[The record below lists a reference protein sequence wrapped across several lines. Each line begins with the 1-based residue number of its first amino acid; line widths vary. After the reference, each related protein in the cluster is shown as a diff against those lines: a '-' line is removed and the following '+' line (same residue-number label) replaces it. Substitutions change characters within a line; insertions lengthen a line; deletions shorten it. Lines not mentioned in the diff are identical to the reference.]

1 MLFNL
6 VRSNRSFRR
15 FNQSTEI
22 SSELLYEL
30 IDLSRYTASANNL
43 QPLKY
48 YLSNGKELNERIFSC
63 LSWAAKIKEWNG
75 PLEGERPSAYIVIL
89 GDNNISDKIDCDHG
103 IVSQTILLGAVER
116 GLGGCI
122 IGSID
127 RKMLRRVLDLDP
139 RYDILLVI
147 ALGEPA
153 ERVVIETVG
162 ENGDIS
168 YWRDAAGVH
177 HVPKR
182 ELKELILEP

>member
-22 SSELLYEL
+22 SRELLYEL

-63 LSWAAKIKEWNG
+63 LSWAAKI
-75 PLEGERPSAYIVIL
+75 EGERPSAYIVIL

-127 RKMLRRVLDLDP
+127 RKKLRRVLDLDL
-139 RYDILLVI
+139 RYDIMLVI

-153 ERVVIETVG
+153 ERVVLETVG

-182 ELKELILEP
+182 KLNDLILEP